1 MSTAL
6 ARKFRIDV
14 TSDLTLAGGWLQLN
28 GLSDFSPNSKPNLV
42 DASAYDTNGSAS
54 FEKTAEAW
62 TATSTMLRRLATGVY
77 DPGQELVRAATVGQF
92 GNACRVGMRWYDKNG
107 GPEAYQGVAIV
118 EWARAGTKVQDLDTV
133 TVTFTG
139 TDVPLASITN
149 PGVAATVPVILSALP
164 TAIAVGGVVTI
175 TGSAF
180 TGTVATSGVKF
191 GATNA
196 TSWSLVSDNI
206 IVAVM
211 PAGTAGAANITVTNA
226 VGVSTAFSYTR
237 GA

>member
-14 TSDLTLAGGWLQLN
+14 SSDLTLSGGWLQLN
-28 GLSDFSPNSKPNLV
+28 GISDFSPNSKPNLV
-42 DASAYDTNGSAS
+42 DASAYDTSGAAS

-62 TATSTMLRRLATGVY
+62 TATTTVLRRLAAGVY
-77 DPGQELVRAATVGQF
+77 DPGQELVRAATIGQF
-92 GNACRVGMRWYDKNG
+92 GNACRVALRYYDKNG
-107 GPEAYQGVAIV
+107 GPEAYQGIAIV
-118 EWARAGTKVQDLDTV
+118 EWARSGTKVTDLDSV
-133 TVTFTG
+133 TVTYTG
-139 TDVPLASITN
+139 TDIPLALITN
-149 PGVAATVPVILSALP
+149 PGVAPTVPVISTASP
-164 TAIAVGGVVTI
+164 TAISVGGVVTI

-180 TGTVATSGVKF
+180 TGTVATTGVKF
-191 GATNA
+191 AAVNA
-196 TSWSLVSDNI
+196 TSWSLVSDNV

-226 VGVSTAFSYTR
+226 VGPSTAFSYTR